1 MVYLVNKVFLA
12 TVYDVQIVI
21 VAPKTAV
28 PEFYDVDGV
37 LLGTAAGVARLVA
50 RSTSAWGA
58 GSAMRGESTCVR
70 DGGEH
75 GAVQQRQD
83 ARDGR
88 LPHVCARLR
97 ATRGPNR

>member
-83 ARDGR
+83 ARGGHR
-88 LPHVCARLR
+88 ARVH
-97 ATRGPNR
+97 AS